1 MRVSLTQ
8 FIAAKRGRAA
18 RLGGMSDA
26 TIPTGFE
33 PAGFTPGF
41 LDHGGPY
48 YLGPVAD
55 SGRAQVPRIV
65 GLMIMPHHINFRQ
78 AAHGGVISTFA
89 DVALSHA
96 VYDAERPRLAPS
108 TVTLTVNYL
117 AGAKLGDWLEARV
130 TIDRLGGRT
139 AYTSGGVWRGE
150 EQVATM
156 SGVFAYRR

>member
-1 MRVSLTQ
+1 M
-8 FIAAKRGRAA
+8 A
-18 RLGGMSDA
+18 
-26 TIPTGFE
+26 IPPSFE

-48 YLGPVAD
+48 YLG
-55 SGRAQVPRIV
+55 AQMDGVRVV
-65 GLMIMPHHINFRQ
+65 GLLICPHHINYRD

-96 VYDAERPRLAPS
+96 VFDAERPRLAPS

-130 TIDRLGGRT
+130 RIDRLGGRT
-139 AYTSGGVWRGE
+139 AYTSGGIWRGE

-156 SGVFAYRR
+156 SGVFAIRR

>member
-1 MRVSLTQ
+1 M
-8 FIAAKRGRAA
+8 
-18 RLGGMSDA
+18 D
-26 TIPTGFE
+26 IPSGFV
-33 PAGFTPGF
+33 PADFTPGF

-48 YLGPVAD
+48 YLGASVA
-55 SGRAQVPRIV
+55 GVRVV
-65 GLMIMPHHINFRQ
+65 GLRIMPHHINYQ
-78 AAHGGVISTFA
+78 DAAHGGVISTFA

-117 AGAKLGDWLEARV
+117 SGARLGDWLEARV
-130 TIDRLGGRT
+130 RIDRLGGRT

-156 SGVFAYRR
+156 SGVFAVRRP

>member
-1 MRVSLTQ
+1 M
-8 FIAAKRGRAA
+8 A
-18 RLGGMSDA
+18 
-26 TIPTGFE
+26 IPPSFE

-48 YLGPVAD
+48 FLG
-55 SGRAQVPRIV
+55 AQMDGVRVV
-65 GLMIMPHHINFRQ
+65 GLLICPHHINYHD

-96 VYDAERPRLAPS
+96 VFDAERPRLAPS

-130 TIDRLGGRT
+130 RIDRLGGRT
-139 AYTSGGVWRGE
+139 AYTSGGVWRGD
-150 EQVATM
+150 EQIATM
-156 SGVFAYRR
+156 SGVFAIRR

>member
-1 MRVSLTQ
+1 MDVPS
-8 FIAAKRGRAA
+8 
-18 RLGGMSDA
+18 
-26 TIPTGFE
+26 GFE

-48 YLGPVAD
+48 YLGPAVD
-55 SGRAQVPRIV
+55 GVRVVGLRIV
-65 GLMIMPHHINFRQ
+65 SHHINYQ
-78 AAHGGVISTFA
+78 DAAHGGVISTFA

-130 TIDRLGGRT
+130 HIDRLGGRT
-139 AYTSGGVWRGE
+139 AYTSGGIWRGD
-150 EQVATM
+150 EQIATM
-156 SGVFAYRR
+156 SGVFAFRR

>member
-1 MRVSLTQ
+1 
-8 FIAAKRGRAA
+8 
-18 RLGGMSDA
+18 MSDVA
-26 TIPTGFE
+26 LPPGFE

-48 YLGPVAD
+48 FLGLAVE
-55 SGRAQVPRIV
+55 GVRVV
-65 GLMIMPHHINFRQ
+65 GLLIRPHHINYRD

-108 TVTLTVNYL
+108 TISLTVNYL
-117 AGAKLGDWLEARV
+117 AGARLGDWLEARV
-130 TIDRLGGRT
+130 RIDRLGGRT
-139 AYTSGGVWRGE
+139 AYTSGGIWRAD

-156 SGVFAYRR
+156 SGVFAVRR

>member
-1 MRVSLTQ
+1 
-8 FIAAKRGRAA
+8 
-18 RLGGMSDA
+18 MSDTA
-26 TIPTGFE
+26 IPPGFD

-48 YLGPVAD
+48 FLGPAVE
-55 SGRAQVPRIV
+55 GVRMIGLRIV
-65 GLMIMPHHINFRQ
+65 PHHINYRD
-78 AAHGGVISTFA
+78 AAHGGVLSTFA

-117 AGAKLGDWLEARV
+117 AAAKLGDWLEARV
-130 TIDRLGGRT
+130 QIDRLGGRT
-139 AYTSGGVWRGE
+139 AYCSGGIWRGA

-156 SGVFAYRR
+156 SGVFAFRR

>member
-1 MRVSLTQ
+1 M
-8 FIAAKRGRAA
+8 A
-18 RLGGMSDA
+18 
-26 TIPTGFE
+26 IPPSFE

-48 YLGPVAD
+48 FLG
-55 SGRAQVPRIV
+55 AQMDGVRVV
-65 GLMIMPHHINFRQ
+65 GLLICPHHINYHD

-96 VYDAERPRLAPS
+96 VFDAERPRLAPS

-130 TIDRLGGRT
+130 RIDRLGGRT
-139 AYTSGGVWRGE
+139 AYTSGGIWRGE

-156 SGVFAYRR
+156 SGVFAIRR